1 MKHLTIGVMCLL
13 LCAAGTSVAAQE
25 IASSFEQLAV
35 LVKPGDKITVVD
47 AAGRETGGRIGT
59 LSSDAL
65 VLMTSTGPR
74 HLTEGDVAAITQR
87 RDDSLKNGA
96 IIGAVAG
103 AAYYVTAAALLSG
116 IDDGEVIIRTAIA
129 GGVLFAG
136 LGAAAGVGIDA
147 LISRRQV
154 IYQTRAPR
162 SSATV
167 SPVLSHGR
175 RGVAVTMRF

>member
-1 MKHLTIGVMCLL
+1 MKHLTIGVVFL
-13 LCAAGTSVAAQE
+13 LCAAATSAAAQE
-25 IASSFEQLAV
+25 VASSFEQLAV

-47 AAGRETGGRIGT
+47 AAGGETRGRIGK
-59 LSSDAL
+59 LSPDAL
-65 VLMTSTGPR
+65 VLTTSTGSR
-74 HLTEGDVAAITQR
+74 QLTEIEVATITQR
-87 RDDSLKNGA
+87 RGDSLRNGA

-103 AAYYVTAAALLSG
+103 AAYFVTAAALLAG
-116 IDDGEVIIRTAIA
+116 TDDGDVIIPTAIA

-154 IYQTRAPR
+154 IYQTRASR

-167 SPVLSHGR
+167 SPVLRHGR
-175 RGVAVTMRF
+175 RGVAITMRF